1 MSLSYSDKVRL
12 IQITKSIEY
21 NTEDDEYLVTSFRT
35 GQKYVVFRLNK
46 ILVCTYKSFLYN
58 KERDSKGCKHTQRI
72 KIVDKLRRIRNTNNN

>member
-1 MSLSYSDKVRL
+1 MFLSYSGNIRL
-12 IQITKSIEY
+12 IRITKSIED
-21 NTEDDEYLVTSFRT
+21 NAEEDEYLAKSFRT